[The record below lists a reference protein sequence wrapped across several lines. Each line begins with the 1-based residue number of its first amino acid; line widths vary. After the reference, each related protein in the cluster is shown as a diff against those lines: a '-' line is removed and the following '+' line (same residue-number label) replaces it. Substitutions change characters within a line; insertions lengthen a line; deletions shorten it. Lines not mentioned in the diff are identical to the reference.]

1 MAIVWSKR
9 SDRFNSSV
17 TNGRD
22 SFQEHNERMRMFRKS
37 HADVAMVNGPRWDES
52 TLLKSMPPLH
62 HGGNRRVKSSQRH
75 NGLVGSRSRME
86 GSTIQAFAKLKGDT
100 VKNKGE

>member
-37 HADVAMVNGPRWDES
+37 HADVAMVHV
-52 TLLKSMPPLH
+52 SM
-62 HGGNRRVKSSQRH
+62 
-75 NGLVGSRSRME
+75 
-86 GSTIQAFAKLKGDT
+86 
-100 VKNKGE
+100 